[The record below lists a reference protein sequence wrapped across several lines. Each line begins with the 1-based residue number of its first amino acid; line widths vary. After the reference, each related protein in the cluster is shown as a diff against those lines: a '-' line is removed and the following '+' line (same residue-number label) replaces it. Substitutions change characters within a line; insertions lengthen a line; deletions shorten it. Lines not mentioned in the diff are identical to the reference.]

1 MGIIAM
7 PQSIIQV
14 DAFTNKPFG
23 GNPAAVCI
31 MDAPADETWMQNV
44 AMELNLSETAFLHPE
59 NGGYR
64 LRWFTPAAEVELCGH
79 ATLAA
84 AHVLWETGALP
95 PGEEARFHTLSGLL
109 TARLENGRIFMDFPA
124 TVAAECEIPDHLEAA
139 IGSHPIWVGRSKFDY
154 LVVIDSEDELRRL
167 KINRAA
173 MEEIET
179 RGTIVTARGVDYDFV
194 SRAFF
199 PRMNID
205 EDPVT
210 GSAHCTLTPYW
221 CEVLGKDEMLAYQA
235 SARGG
240 EVLVR
245 QAGDRVILGGQAV
258 TVMVGELR

>member
-1 MGIIAM
+1 M

-14 DAFTNKPFG
+14 DAFTDKPFG

-31 MDAPADETWMQNV
+31 MNAPADETWMQNV
-44 AMELNLSETAFLHPE
+44 AMEMNLAETAFLHPE
-59 NGGYR
+59 NSGYR
-64 LRWFTPAAEVELCGH
+64 LRWFTPNVEVELCGH
-79 ATLAA
+79 ATLAS
-84 AHVLWETGALP
+84 AHALWETGKLP

-109 TARLENGRIFMDFPA
+109 TARQEIGGIFMDFPA
-124 TVAAECEIPDHLEAA
+124 TIAEECEIPDQMETI
-139 IGSHPIWVGRSKFDY
+139 IGVRPIWVGRSKFDY
-154 LVVIDSEDELRRL
+154 LVVIDKEDDLRRMTPDMV
-167 KINRAA
+167 A
-173 MEEIET
+173 MGNIET
-179 RGTIVTARGVDYDFV
+179 RGIIVTARGTDYDFV

-199 PRMNID
+199 PRLNIN

-221 CEVLGKDEMLAYQA
+221 REVLGKDEMLAYQA

-258 TVMVGELR
+258 TVMVGELK